1 MLEIS
6 AEDVASRLARD
17 NPWWRDP
24 ANCLAYQRHL
34 PRRDY
39 FATFAALAKETAV
52 RRAAIL
58 MGPRRI
64 GKTVMLT
71 QLIIDLLEDGCPP
84 QNILYA
90 SIDAPIYT
98 EIPLEKFV
106 RLLIDDGGFDAGR
119 EAFVIFDE
127 IQYLKNWERH
137 LKDLV
142 DAYPSVKFVASG
154 SAAAAL
160 RLASAESGAGRFSDF
175 LLPPLS
181 FAEFLNFV
189 GRERELI
196 STSPDE
202 DDGRPIHRCANIND
216 LNEEFVRY
224 LNFGGFPEAV
234 TNPAVRD
241 NQDQFVKNDIIDK
254 VLLKDLPA
262 LYGIQNIQELN
273 RLFSAIAY
281 NTGQELSLSAV
292 SSKMEISKP
301 TVSRYI
307 EYLES
312 AFLIMKI
319 GRIDASA
326 KSLKR
331 ETSFKPYLT
340 NTSMRA
346 AIFSPVDASNHDLI
360 GHLAESA
367 ILSQWAHSPAR
378 HNLKYA
384 RWDRGEIDLVNMQG
398 ADYAPSWG
406 VEIKWSDAVD
416 RPEARFAGL
425 AAFIISGRIR
435 SAQITTKTVEG
446 AVEIAG
452 MQIPLTPSSLYC
464 YTVGKNIAAARPS
477 LSPTALS

>member
-17 NPWWRDP
+17 NPWWIDP
-24 ANCLAYQRHL
+24 AACLAYQRRL

-39 FATFAALAKETAV
+39 FVTFASLAKEASV

-58 MGPRRI
+58 MGPRRV

-71 QLIIDLLEDGCPP
+71 QLIIDLLESGEPP
-84 QNILYA
+84 GNILYA
-90 SIDAPIYT
+90 SIDTPIYT
-98 EIPLEKFV
+98 DIPLEKFV
-106 RLLIDDGGFDAGR
+106 RLLIENARFDNSRRAI
-119 EAFVIFDE
+119 VIFDE
-127 IQYLKNWERH
+127 IQYLRNWERH

-142 DAYPSVKFVASG
+142 DAYPTVKFIASG

-160 RLASAESGAGRFSDF
+160 KLASTESGAGRFSDF
-175 LLPPLS
+175 SLPPLS
-181 FAEFLNFV
+181 FAEFLKFV
-189 GRERELI
+189 GRESDLI
-196 STSPDE
+196 VETR
-202 DDGRPIHRCANIND
+202 DGERPRYECKNIDD
-216 LNEEFVRY
+216 LNDEFIRY
-224 LNFGGFPEAV
+224 LNFGGFPETA

-346 AIFSPVDASNHDLI
+346 AIFSPVEASNPDLA

-378 HNLKYA
+378 GNLKYA
-384 RWDRGEIDLVNMQG
+384 RWEKGEIDLVNMQG
-398 ADYAPSWG
+398 ADYSPAWA

-416 RPEARFAGL
+416 RPESRFAGL
-425 AAFIISGRIR
+425 AAYIRSGRIA
-435 SAQITTKTVEG
+435 SAQVTTKTVSG
-446 AVEIAG
+446 EIKIG
-452 MQIPLTPSSLYC
+452 GLRVPLTPSSLYC
-464 YTVGKNIAAARPS
+464 YRVGKNIAAARP
-477 LSPTALS
+477 PIGP